1 MKDRLVLTLSILLIL
16 TTPGLFARG
25 AAEKAEQ
32 ILLLPAPVCQRDP
45 DPAGEEPEY
54 SGPLPA
60 ARETAG
66 EKDE

>member
-54 SGPLPA
+54 SGPI
-60 ARETAG
+60 ARAGDLTG
-66 EKDE
+66 EKGE